1 MVSSQRPAQP
11 ATGRQLRRMR
21 AACEALLDGLR
32 VPEGGDIRQL
42 CEHLGAR
49 RGRPIRLLPIELQCP
64 HLYGLWLAT
73 DVADLIVYEAH
84 TSKPHQEHIIA
95 HELSHMICGH
105 HSGGTMGDGTAGQL
119 FPDINPDVVRGML
132 RRSGYSD
139 HDEQEAETMASL
151 ILTRYRRRTAAPA
164 PSASLE
170 QAEAIARIERVVGR
184 PGPGR
189 DGRAPGRT

>member
-1 MVSSQRPAQP
+1 MSGSRDRAAGP

-21 AACEALLDGLR
+21 AACEALLDSLS
-32 VPEGGDIRQL
+32 VPDGCDIRQL

-49 RGRPIRLLPIELQCP
+49 RGRPIQLLPIELRSP
-64 HLYGLWLAT
+64 GLYGLWLAT
-73 DVADLIVYEAH
+73 DVMDLVVYEAH
-84 TSKPHQEHIIA
+84 TSRPHREHIIA

-105 HSGGTMGDGTAGQL
+105 HSGGTMDDGMAGHL
-119 FPDINPDVVRGML
+119 FPDIDPEVVRGML

-151 ILTRYRRRTAAPA
+151 ILTRYRRHTAEPA
-164 PSASLE
+164 PSTPLE

-184 PGPGR
+184 PGIGR
-189 DGRAPGRT
+189 DGRA

>member
-1 MVSSQRPAQP
+1 MSGSRDRGAGP

-21 AACEALLDGLR
+21 AACEALLDGLS
-32 VPEGGDIRQL
+32 VPDSCDIRQL

-49 RGRPIRLLPIELQCP
+49 RVRPIRLLPIELRSP
-64 HLYGLWLAT
+64 GLYGLWLAT
-73 DVADLIVYEAH
+73 DVVDLVVYEAH
-84 TSKPHQEHIIA
+84 TSRPHQEHIIA

-105 HSGGTMGDGTAGQL
+105 HSGGTMDDGTAGHL
-119 FPDINPDVVRGML
+119 FPDIAPDVVRGML

-151 ILTRYRRRTAAPA
+151 ILTRYRRHTARPA
-164 PSASLE
+164 PSAPLE

-184 PGPGR
+184 PDLGR
-189 DGRAPGRT
+189 QGRA